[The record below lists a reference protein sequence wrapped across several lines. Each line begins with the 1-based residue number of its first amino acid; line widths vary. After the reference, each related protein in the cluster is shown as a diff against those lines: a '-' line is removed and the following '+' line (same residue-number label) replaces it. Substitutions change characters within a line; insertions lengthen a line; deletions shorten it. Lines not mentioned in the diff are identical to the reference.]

1 MRCVLVI
8 GFGNELRGDDGLGP
22 IAAQHLQSKFDDDD
36 VDFLIEHQLYPEMAE
51 IISHFQHVIFVDADI
66 GENPGQISHATLSSQ
81 LPSEES
87 SALSHDVNPAQLML
101 MSQQLYAGQATAEI
115 YSVSA
120 ASFEFGE
127 GLSSQIEGV
136 LPALI
141 EQIATS
147 VRQHISD

>member
-1 MRCVLVI
+1 MRRVLVI

-22 IAAQHLQSKFDDDD
+22 VAAQHLQLIFSDGG

-51 IISHFQHVIFVDADI
+51 IISHFEHVIFIDADI
-66 GENPGQISHATLSSQ
+66 GENPGQISHSVLSPQ
-81 LPSEES
+81 LPSNNS

-101 MSQQLYAGQATAEI
+101 MSQQLYAGQATAEV

-120 ASFEFGE
+120 ASFEFSE
-127 GLSSQIEGV
+127 GLSAQIESV

-141 EQIATS
+141 EQIAAS
-147 VRQHISD
+147 IRQHISD